1 MNAAW
6 RPKRGRVSGVSSLY
20 ACSRRVRAPLIPG
33 PSPEGNRQ
41 IKRAS
46 AVFTLTQAGT
56 SEPLGFARCAGD
68 ATRIAYVSDVYLAEH
83 LQGQGLGRVFLQ
95 HVFDHGGRWR
105 WRYLLHAEEGTAR
118 WYERAFGFTIVGRSP
133 VSERIGREIMLCE
146 RLPLLEEPGAKVDRK
161 TAADPKAEP
170 GPQ

>member
-1 MNAAW
+1 MN
-6 RPKRGRVSGVSSLY
+6 SSC
-20 ACSRRVRAPLIPG
+20 ACSRRYCRTPLIPALLV
-33 PSPEGNRQ
+33 NRQ

-46 AVFTLTQAGT
+46 AVFTLTQAGA

-105 WRYLLHAEEGTAR
+105 WRYLLHAEESTAH

-133 VSERIGREIMLCE
+133 VSERLGREIMLCE
-146 RLPLLEEPGAKVDRK
+146 RLPLLEDPTGAKVDGK
-161 TAADPKAEP
+161 SATDPKA
-170 GPQ
+170 